1 MTDQQT
7 SHGRPSDNAA
17 ADEHMTIERLG
28 ERDGA
33 WPEAVEIFDTT
44 LRDGSQFEGI
54 ALTADDKLRIAE
66 QLDLLGVHY
75 IEGGWP
81 GSNPRD
87 DDFFR
92 RAAAG
97 ELNLTTSTLVAFG
110 STRRPKGKVD
120 SDETLANLIAAQTP
134 ICCIVAKSWDYHVV
148 EALRTTLDEGV
159 AMIADSVQYLVGQG
173 RRVFVDFEHF
183 FDGYKRN
190 PEFTLRALEAAAV
203 NGAEALV
210 LCDTNGGSL
219 PHEVEGATRTAVE
232 MFPEIVVGMH
242 TQNDTGCAVANA
254 VAGVR
259 AGSTHVQGT
268 INGYGE
274 RTGNC
279 DLTTFVPNLSLK
291 MGIRTLPEGGMAQLT
306 AVSNHVAEL
315 VNLPPM
321 SQQPYVGQ
329 SAFAH
334 KAGLH
339 TSAIARRPD
348 AYEHVDPALVGNGT
362 RFLVSDLS
370 GRATIELKAKELGI
384 ELDGAKMKAVL
395 EELKQLEY
403 SGYHFEAAD
412 ASLELLMRRATGWR
426 NDFFELESFRVMVE
440 HRPGRDDGAE
450 LNPLGH
456 YDGVETEATIKL
468 HVGGERI
475 VATGE
480 GNGPVNALDAAFRDA
495 IKGRFPKLDNV
506 RLTDYKVRI
515 IDSGEGTGAVTRVLI
530 DATDGERHWSTI
542 GVSENIIEA
551 SWQAL
556 ADSMVYA
563 LLD

>member
-1 MTDQQT
+1 MDI
-7 SHGRPSDNAA
+7 SRAA
-17 ADEHMTIERLG
+17 HRNDS
-28 ERDGA
+28 
-33 WPEAVEIFDTT
+33 WPESVDIFDTT

-54 ALTADDKLRIAE
+54 ALTTDDKLRIAE
-66 QLDLLGVHY
+66 QLDSLGIHY

-87 DDFFR
+87 DAFFQ

-97 ELNLTTSTLVAFG
+97 ELVLASSTLVAFG

-120 SDETLANLIAAQTP
+120 EDPTLANLIAAQTEV
-134 ICCIVAKSWDYHVV
+134 CCIVAKSWDYHVL

-159 AMIADSVQYLVGQG
+159 AMIHDSVEYLRSQG

-183 FDGYKRN
+183 FDGHKRN
-190 PEFTLRALEAAAV
+190 PEFAFRALEAAAV
-203 NGAEALV
+203 AGAETLV

-219 PHEVEGATRTAVE
+219 PHEIEGTTRTVVE
-232 MFPEIVVGMH
+232 MFPELVIGMH

-259 AGSTHVQGT
+259 AGSRHVQGT

-279 DLTTFVPNLSLK
+279 DLTTFVPNLTLK
-291 MGIRTLPEGGMAQLT
+291 MGIETLPPGAMANLT
-306 AVSNHVAEL
+306 AVSHHVAEL
-315 VNLPPM
+315 VNLPPNDAL
-321 SQQPYVGQ
+321 PYVGK

-370 GRATIELKAKELGI
+370 GRSTVELKAKQVGI
-384 ELDGAKMKAVL
+384 ELDAPQLKAVL
-395 EELKQLEY
+395 GELKALENV
-403 SGYHFEAAD
+403 GYHFEAAD
-412 ASLELLMRRATGWR
+412 ASLELLMRRATGWS
-426 NDFFELESFRVMVE
+426 NPFFVLESFRVTVD
-440 HRPGRDDGAE
+440 HRPGETMALE
-450 LNPLGH
+450 VNPLGH
-456 YDGVETEATIKL
+456 YDGVETQATVKL
-468 HVGGERI
+468 ALGDERI
-475 VATGE
+475 IATGE
-480 GNGPVNALDAAFRDA
+480 GNGPVNALDAAFRSAVGD
-495 IKGRFPKLDNV
+495 RFPELEAVKLV
-506 RLTDYKVRI
+506 DYKVRI
-515 IDSGEGTGAVTRVLI
+515 LDSNSGTGAITRVLI
-530 DATDGERHWSTI
+530 DASDGDRRWTTI

-556 ADSMVYA
+556 SDSIVYA
-563 LLD
+563 LLH